1 MENLS
6 KEAIKSNIEFYK
18 LQKEYYSNLHTEAL
32 LNEIKWSK
40 LLNDMEE
47 EDVD

>member
-6 KEAIKSNIEFYK
+6 KEAIQSNIEFYK
-18 LQKEYYSNLHTEAL
+18 QQKEYYSNLYTESL
-32 LNEIKWSK
+32 LNEIMWYK
-40 LLNDMEE
+40 LLKDMEE